1 MDAHCPLAG
10 VQGGPLDL
18 LVKKTIRLFCEAF
31 PMFKSS
37 HGRIAQFPE
46 ACISGKTVKMFIWR
60 R

>member
-10 VQGGPLDL
+10 VQGGPLYL
-18 LVKKTIRLFCEAF
+18 FVKKIFFCGAF

-37 HGRIAQFPE
+37 HGRIAQFPG
-46 ACISGKTVKMFIWR
+46 ARISGKTVKMFIWR